1 VGGSFLKKEI
11 WNVNLIELL
20 DGVML
25 LLKVF
30 TLMDG
35 QTTNYSEPCSIRS
48 NTDAFCAH
56 GQQGGIVSNEER

>member
-1 VGGSFLKKEI
+1 MGGSFLKKDI

-35 QTTNYSEPCSIRS
+35 QTANYFDTAMLHSKQ
-48 NTDAFCAH
+48 H
-56 GQQGGIVSNEER
+56 GCFLCTWSTRRHSFK